1 MELTLAEIA
10 GISGGTLHGLG
21 GMKPRALALDS
32 RLVEEGDLFAALR
45 GERTDGH
52 LFLNQARQ
60 RGAMAAL
67 VEETTSVRPE
77 GLALIIVPSC
87 PDALLSLATAL
98 RDRFKGPVV
107 AITGTAGKT
116 TTKEM
121 VALLL
126 ESAGSVLKSEGNWN
140 TELGLPLAL
149 SFLTPAHRFLVQEV
163 GLQKPGDV
171 RLLGRLLRPTT
182 AVITEIGPA
191 HLEYLGSVERILEE
205 KWELVLSLVPGGFAV
220 LNADNVLLRS
230 RKGEI
235 PNALWYGLEEPAD
248 FRSLEIRLEG
258 GDTWL
263 TVATPFGEGQFRL
276 PFQGDHLLRDFL
288 ASLAVALPLGLSLE
302 QAGNRIAHF
311 QLPQGRGSLVERD
324 GITWVDDSYNA
335 NPTSTEAALAA
346 FCRRATGRRLVVLGD
361 MLELGESAAT
371 LHRSLGQSIPVGCEC
386 LFLLGDLS
394 RHTAKGALENGY
406 PLEKVRHFETMESLQ
421 ESLRSTLH
429 PGDWVLL
436 KGSRGMQLEKIL
448 EEGAIGPR
456 QDDSSRWLDSPRQL

>member
-1 MELTLAEIA
+1 VELTLAEIA
-10 GISGGTLHGLG
+10 GISGGTLHGFG
-21 GMKPRALALDS
+21 GIKPRALVLDS

-45 GERTDGH
+45 GEHTDGH
-52 LFLNQARQ
+52 LFINQARQ
-60 RGAMAAL
+60 RGAVAAL
-67 VEETTSVRPE
+67 VEETASVRPE
-77 GLALIIVPSC
+77 GLALIVVPSC
-87 PDALLSLATAL
+87 PNALLTLATAL
-98 RDRFKGPVV
+98 RDRFEGPVV

-149 SFLTPAHRFLVQEV
+149 SYLNPAHRFLVQEV

-191 HLEYLGSVERILEE
+191 HLEHLGSVERILEE

-230 RKGEI
+230 RKGKTS
-235 PNALWYGLEEPAD
+235 NALWYGLEEPAD
-248 FRSLEIRLEG
+248 FRSLEIRQEG
-258 GDTWL
+258 GNTWL
-263 TVATPFGEGQFRL
+263 TVATPFGEGQFQL

-302 QAGNRIAHF
+302 QAGNRIVHF

-346 FCRRATGRRLVVLGD
+346 FCRRATGRRLVVFGD
-361 MLELGESAAT
+361 MLELGESASIY
-371 LHRSLGQSIPVGCEC
+371 HHNLGRSIPAGCDY

-394 RHTAKGALENGY
+394 RHTGMGALENGF
-406 PLEKVRHFETMESLQ
+406 PPGRIRHFDSLESLQ
-421 ESLRSTLH
+421 ESLRRTLRA
-429 PGDWVLL
+429 GDWVLL
-436 KGSRGMQLEKIL
+436 KGSRGMQLDLIL
-448 EEGAIGPR
+448 REGKP
-456 QDDSSRWLDSPRQL
+456 S